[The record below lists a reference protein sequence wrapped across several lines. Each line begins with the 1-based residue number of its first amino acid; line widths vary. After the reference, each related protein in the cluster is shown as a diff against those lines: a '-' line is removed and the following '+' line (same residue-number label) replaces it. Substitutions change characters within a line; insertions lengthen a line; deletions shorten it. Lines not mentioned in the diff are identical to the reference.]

1 MSRVRFIGVVVAL
14 AITLHGQQLSA
25 DIIQNASFESPG
37 LPPDQAFLAFSP
49 GATIGSGWVLDSS
62 SPSNALL
69 LKSGALGGPTTNDG
83 GQYLLFG
90 AGPRE
95 WGILRQDMS
104 LDAATPY
111 RLTFQLSDQPPGGSV
126 EAGVKLDMLFN
137 GVSILGG
144 QRTFSVP
151 IGSGFQTKELLFN
164 TEQPGSYRLQLV
176 ADGSS
181 TSVDAFNLVAIPEP
195 STSMLLS
202 LAGLALGTFLRV
214 RIRENS

>member
-1 MSRVRFIGVVVAL
+1 MSRVSFIGVVVAL
-14 AITLHGQQLSA
+14 AITLHCQQLSA
-25 DIIQNASFESPG
+25 DIIHDASFESPG

-49 GATIGSGWVLDSS
+49 GATIGSGWVLDNS

-90 AGPRE
+90 TGTE
-95 WGILRQDMS
+95 FGILRQDIT
-104 LDAATPY
+104 LDAATSY

-164 TEQPGSYRLQLV
+164 TEQPGC
-176 ADGSS
+176 
-181 TSVDAFNLVAIPEP
+181 
-195 STSMLLS
+195 
-202 LAGLALGTFLRV
+202 
-214 RIRENS
+214 